1 MDGLLLLRKPSG
13 PTSHDCVV
21 RLRKILGEKRIG
33 HFGTLDPFAEGLL
46 LAGIGKATRLF
57 PFFGTIGKTYEGV
70 IRLGQATDTYDRT
83 GTALG
88 PAVDSLPA
96 EEDVLR
102 AMARFRGDLIQLAPP
117 FSAKKLAGKPLY
129 VYARGGVE
137 VERRPAAVRVD
148 RFELRS
154 YAPPDIDFEV
164 SCSAGTYVR
173 SLAHDL
179 GADLGC
185 GAHLHRLVR
194 TAMGKYR
201 LDEAKTPEEIEAAAA
216 AGRFEA
222 FLIPPE
228 GLLED
233 LPAVSVTAAG
243 RALVRNGRAIGLF
256 GSAVAVRPEPA
267 PAPGAV
273 LRLFDPENRL
283 IALARIKENEAA
295 PFLVLI

>member
-21 RLRKILGEKRIG
+21 RLRKILGEKKIG

-46 LAGIGKATRLF
+46 LAGVGKATRLF

-83 GTALG
+83 GTPLG
-88 PAVDSLPA
+88 PAADSLPA

-102 AMARFRGDLIQLAPP
+102 AMSRFRGDLIQLAPP

-148 RFELRS
+148 RFELQS

-201 LDEAKTPEEIEAAAA
+201 LEEAKTPEEIEAAAA
-216 AGRFEA
+216 AGRLET

-233 LPAVSVTAAG
+233 LPAVSVTAEG
-243 RALVRNGRAIGLF
+243 RVLVKNGRAIGLF
-256 GSAVAVRPEPA
+256 GPAVAARPEPA

-283 IALARIKENEAA
+283 IALARIKETEAA

>member
-88 PAVDSLPA
+88 PAADSLPA

-129 VYARGGVE
+129 VYARGGAE

-164 SCSAGTYVR
+164 SARPEPMSVLWPTTWA
-173 SLAHDL
+173 
-179 GADLGC
+179 
-185 GAHLHRLVR
+185 R
-194 TAMGKYR
+194 TWAAAPIPTARPDGHGQHR
-201 LDEAKTPEEIEAAAA
+201 LDEAKPRGNRGRPPPDALRRLDS
-216 AGRFEA
+216 AGRPSGGPSGGAADGRGAGLGQERTGDRPFRIGRRRPA
-222 FLIPPE
+222 RAGSGPRGRPP
-228 GLLED
+228 
-233 LPAVSVTAAG
+233 P
-243 RALVRNGRAIGLF
+243 F
-256 GSAVAVRPEPA
+256 RPGKP
-267 PAPGAV
+267 PDRPGP
-273 LRLFDPENRL
+273 DQG
-283 IALARIKENEAA
+283 K
-295 PFLVLI
+295 